1 MIRPAMHLIRPVLA
15 VAAAVM
21 LLCPAPSAGQIA
33 RGEGDFEFFLD
44 TAAIPLPEGR
54 ILELI
59 QVAVPSKEIQYS
71 EEHGAWR
78 AAVQISIRLSLGDST
93 VHERGIVIRDSRDSR
108 PVVTDLSGF
117 IHFSDSSTVAPGSYT
132 LTVQVDDMMR
142 RKKTLM
148 GLLRGR
154 YVSSRIEGLTLEIAP
169 FPKDRVAIGD
179 PVLIWSREPG
189 GQFVPN
195 PMQIYG
201 LKNDTLTFFAS
212 AYAPPEAAPDSFD
225 VHISII
231 DQKGQIVGSRV
242 GRTPVRGGRV
252 LVASSFDVNAYPA
265 GTYRLSIAL
274 FEHGALAAS
283 TGKEFSVAWEL
294 MNWQKPRRDIFVE
307 ARILFDDSE
316 FERFRRLSIGE
327 QERLL
332 VDRWKSIDPTPHT
345 AVNELYDIF
354 QNRVAY
360 ADAHFKQPGVRGA
373 LSDRGLL
380 YIKLGPPDEIIQ
392 ESVPFNREDLNEA
405 LDKLED
411 RFKVIIH
418 STTKGPGTEYAV
430 LRDITGGTSR
440 PYRGGGADTG
450 GFELWIYTL
459 RGDPLL
465 ERDRV
470 MTIGSGMR
478 YLFVDKDGV
487 GNYRLVGT
495 SEEKEGVD
503 EPSQEQW

>member
-1 MIRPAMHLIRPVLA
+1 MRLARPILVLT
-15 VAAAVM
+15 AAV
-21 LLCPAPSAGQIA
+21 LLQGAPAAGQVA

-44 TAAIPLPEGR
+44 TAAIPLPGGR

-59 QVAVPSKEIQYS
+59 QVAIPSKEIEYS
-71 EEHGAWR
+71 EQDGAWR
-78 AAVQISIRLSLGDST
+78 AAVQVTLRLTMGDST
-93 VHERGIVIRDSRDSR
+93 VHERGIVVRDSRNSR
-108 PVVTDLSGF
+108 PVATDLSGF
-117 IHFSDSSTVAPGSYT
+117 IHFSDSSTVSPGSYE
-132 LTVQVDDMMR
+132 LTVQVDDLMR

-148 GLLRGR
+148 GLLRNR
-154 YVSSRIEGLTLEIAP
+154 HLSSRIEGLVLEIPA
-169 FPKDRVAIGD
+169 FPADRVALGD
-179 PVLIWSREPG
+179 PVLIWSREAG

-212 AYAPPEAAPDSFD
+212 AYVPPQYAPDSFD
-225 VHISII
+225 VDISVI
-231 DQKGQIVGSRV
+231 DQKGEPVGSRT
-242 GRTPVRGGRV
+242 GRTPVRNGRV
-252 LVASSFDVNAYPA
+252 LVAASFDVNTFPA
-265 GTYRLSIAL
+265 GTYRLRVGLLDGSVL
-274 FEHGALAAS
+274 VAS

-294 MNWQKPRRDIFVE
+294 MNWQKPRRDVLVE
-307 ARILFDDSE
+307 ARILLDDVE
-316 FERFRRLSIGE
+316 YERFRGLSIGE

-332 VDRWKSIDPTPHT
+332 ADTWKGIDPTPHT

-360 ADAHFKQPGVRGA
+360 ADAHFKGQDVRGA

-380 YIKLGPPDEIIQ
+380 YIRLGPPDEIVQ
-392 ESVPFNREDLNEA
+392 ESVPFNREDLGEA
-405 LDKLED
+405 IEKLED

-430 LRDITGGTSR
+430 LQDVSGATSR

-470 MTIGSGMR
+470 MTMDAGVR

-495 SEEKEGVD
+495 SEEKEGVQG
-503 EPSQEQW
+503 PSSGPE

>member
-1 MIRPAMHLIRPVLA
+1 MRPLLALASAAM
-15 VAAAVM
+15 M
-21 LLCPAPSAGQIA
+21 LCPPQAAGQVA

-44 TAAIPLPEGR
+44 VASIPLPDGR
-54 ILELI
+54 VLELI
-59 QVAVPSKEIQYS
+59 QVAIPSKEIQYS
-71 EEHGAWR
+71 EMDGAWK
-78 AAVQISIRLSLGDST
+78 AAIQVTLRIMQGDST
-93 VHERGIVIRDSRDSR
+93 VHERGLVIRDSRDAR

-117 IHFSDSSTVAPGSYT
+117 IHFSDSSTVAPGSYE
-132 LTVQVDDMMR
+132 LTVQIDDLMR
-142 RKKTLM
+142 RKKSLM
-148 GLLRGR
+148 GLLRKQ
-154 YVSSRIEGLTLEIAP
+154 YLFSRIEGLALEVPA
-169 FPKDRVAIGD
+169 FPADRVALGD
-179 PVLIWSREPG
+179 PVLIWSREAG

-212 AYAPPEAAPDSFD
+212 AYLPPQQAPDSFG
-225 VHISII
+225 VQITII
-231 DQKGQIVGSRV
+231 DQKGEVVGSRT
-242 GRTPVRGGRV
+242 GRTPVRHGRV
-252 LVASSFDVNAYPA
+252 LVASSFDVNTLPA
-265 GTYRLSIAL
+265 GNYRLNIGL
-274 FEHGALAAS
+274 FEQHTLVAV

-294 MNWQKPRRDIFVE
+294 MNWQKPRRDVLVE

-316 FERFRRLSIGE
+316 FDSFRRLGIGE

-332 VDRWKSIDPTPHT
+332 SDHWKAVDPTPHT

-354 QNRVAY
+354 QNRMAH
-360 ADAHFKQPGVRGA
+360 ADAHFRGQDVRGA

-380 YIKLGPPDEIIQ
+380 YIRLGPPDEIIQ
-392 ESVPFNREDLNEA
+392 ESVPFNREDLGEA

-411 RFKVIIH
+411 RFKVVIH

-430 LRDITGGTSR
+430 LQDVSSATNR

-470 MTIGSGMR
+470 MTVDSGIR

-495 SEEKEGVD
+495 SEEKEGVE
-503 EPSQEQW
+503 EPASSPE